1 MISMTNGAGKG
12 DRYRPVDFDKYS
24 QGWDLAFGKEK
35 KMGGVKNTAYGC
47 WEMAQG
53 EENPD
58 WDKIAKANGLPDAK
72 TAEAWA
78 SEWDKL
84 EDERA

>member
-1 MISMTNGAGKG
+1 MTSAGKG
-12 DRYRPVDFDKYS
+12 DTYRAVDWERYSRN
-24 QGWDLAFGKEK
+24 WDATFGKEN
-35 KMGGVKNTAYGC
+35 KMGGVKNAAYGC

-84 EDERA
+84 EEER